1 MTKNRIKMLIAF
13 SMLAIVV
20 ILGFSLSAL
29 DSRKDIYPDDDT
41 RIRLYGEAHGKK
53 VYYDI
58 EFELWKKCYDE
69 GYRAYWNTF
78 EAL

>member
-1 MTKNRIKMLIAF
+1 MNTPISEAD
-13 SMLAIVV
+13 IVER
-20 ILGFSLSAL
+20 LSAL

-58 EFELWKKCYDE
+58 EFELWKECST
-69 GYRAYWNTF
+69 W
-78 EAL
+78 